1 MEEKIINAVKNWLE
15 AIMTSVVGMYVEEH
29 TEEVF
34 HEMGKEEGI
43 HGPFIINL
51 EECNAPVTAINFYAM
66 VVNDIMMF
74 AATADVKNAHE
85 GYVPDIKFEFVFRV
99 AEFAESVSTDENIQ
113 KLVSRV
119 IEICKEALE

>member
-1 MEEKIINAVKNWLE
+1 MEEKMINTVKKWLE
-15 AIMTSVVGMYVEEH
+15 AIMPSVVGMYVEEH
-29 TEEVF
+29 TEDVL

-43 HGPFIINL
+43 HGPLVINL

-74 AATADVKNAHE
+74 AATADVKNARE
-85 GYVPDIKFEFVFRV
+85 GYVPDIKFEFVFRIV
-99 AEFAESVSTDENIQ
+99 DFAESISTDENVQ
-113 KLVSRV
+113 NLVNRV